1 MTGTR
6 EDTAAAQAEM
16 EAHKII
22 KAMRLYLGMTQ
33 EELAR
38 KAGISPGL
46 YFRYEKVPGYVL
58 RGKFSEVCK
67 VLKLLRLDPRK
78 FYRGKYILNEAGYKA
93 IVPRRGRLNF
103 VLQRGL
109 RQSCP
114 VSCEKTDEK
123 GGKHNGRTQDH

>member
-46 YFRYEKVPGYVL
+46 YFRYEKVPDIS
-58 RGKFSEVCK
+58 SEESSQ
-67 VLKLLRLDPRK
+67 R
-78 FYRGKYILNEAGYKA
+78 
-93 IVPRRGRLNF
+93 F
-103 VLQRGL
+103 VR
-109 RQSCP
+109 C
-114 VSCEKTDEK
+114 
-123 GGKHNGRTQDH
+123 